1 MFFRKFRLMVTTII
15 VPTCMVAANGN
26 MTRDLNKNL
35 TSVQYNSRNL
45 PERINFT
52 DGKYITYVYDATG
65 QKLRVN
71 YHPSQTATTGLQV
84 DYCGNVQYESGTLKR
99 ILVEGG
105 YVSFSGGTPYYHYYL
120 QDHLGSNRV
129 VMNKTTGAT
138 IQVNHY
144 YPYGGLFANSTNV
157 AGLYYK
163 FNGKEIDHRYNL
175 ELTDYGARF
184 YDALRASWLTMDPLC
199 EKYYGLSPYAMCGDN
214 PVNAVDEDGRD
225 YYVTKDNKSQ
235 TYTVVAV
242 YHTTKN
248 LKGAAENAVQYW
260 NNLSGKYKAE
270 NGYYVNFELEVKAD
284 ALNPDQLV
292 PEGNSNTFGVAESWP
307 NDVSIDEKGEIKVDY
322 GITLNGRESYVKPS
336 RINTATAVHEIGHTL
351 GLDHYKYGVMT
362 ERGNDENRNIS
373 EDEPNYV
380 KDIIN
385 NAQKNN
391 KDEDEKNNRGTG
403 TMIK

>member
-1 MFFRKFRLMVTTII
+1 MVITII
-15 VPTCMVAANGN
+15 VPTSLVAADGN
-26 MTRDLNKNL
+26 MTKDLNKNL
-35 TSVQYNSRNL
+35 ASVQYNSRNL

-52 DGKYITYVYDATG
+52 DGKSITYVYDATG

-199 EKYYGLSPYAMCGDN
+199 EKYYDLSPYAMCGDN
-214 PVNAVDEDGRD
+214 PVNAVDKDGRD
-225 YYVTKDNKSQ
+225 YNVYKNTKEK
-235 TYTVVAV
+235 TYTIKAD
-242 YHTTKN
+242 YHTTKY
-248 LKGAAENAVQYW
+248 AAESANNAVGYW
-260 NNLSGKYKAE
+260 NNLSGKYKLDDYTIKIDFEVYVDGQDIGKTSSGSNQNSYAVIE
-270 NGYYVNFELEVKAD
+270 KLNNNKTGTTVNGNKIRVREDKMLGTTGAHEVGHSLGLGHRETGIMTSELNDKERFNNDNQEADVLDIVKA
-284 ALNPDQLV
+284 AQ
-292 PEGNSNTFGVAESWP
+292 GSP
-307 NDVSIDEKGEIKVDY
+307 NK
-322 GITLNGRESYVKPS
+322 
-336 RINTATAVHEIGHTL
+336 
-351 GLDHYKYGVMT
+351 LDL
-362 ERGNDENRNIS
+362 DENI
-373 EDEPNYV
+373 
-380 KDIIN
+380 KDILG
-385 NAQKNN
+385 K
-391 KDEDEKNNRGTG
+391 GTL
-403 TMIK
+403 IIER